1 MPDDNELRPSESSE
15 VYIHDQDTAVR
26 QQRARTAAAN
36 YRAHAGW
43 TNPSNFQPAPAAPSD
58 DPEPPS
64 EGDDISPGESVK
76 VGYYDGLLPSHRN
89 TTSTEVTRFGTE
101 LANYKTYYDD
111 HIRQPGQPRYQMPT
125 SQVTPLDVTDD
136 GAERPSESNLVGD
149 YDVATGGYSGISVS
163 STGTTGT
170 QGSAYTQKL
179 ASANSKFAKLQSET
193 DNDGIKKTFERLT
206 SNFDTKYGRDDSSQT
221 DRSKM
226 SVVEAGKK
234 DVATIKGGINTKFRD
249 ASLYGGTDSAHP
261 GTSSEPA
268 TNTVKWLGPTVET
281 RVEEMVDNIMSKLIA
296 PSEFNT
302 LCDEMLGYINQNKTY
317 SQWKSARGSNY
328 SNRFTEAMMQNCWN
342 CALTRTEL
350 YKTMAREMLNY
361 IRQNWSYS
369 QWKSARGSNYSGK
382 FSNSIMQK
390 CWNDMTDY
398 NNQT

>member
-1 MPDDNELRPSESSE
+1 MPDDNELRPSESNE
-15 VYIHDQDTAVR
+15 VYIHDEDTAAAV
-26 QQRARTAAAN
+26 QRARTAAAN
-36 YRAHAGW
+36 YRAHTGW
-43 TNPSNFQPAPAAPSD
+43 TNPSNFNPAPAAPSD
-58 DPEPPS
+58 DPEPPA

-76 VGYYDGLLPSHRN
+76 VGYYDGLLPSHRS

-101 LANYKTYYDD
+101 LTKYKKYYDD
-111 HIRQPGQPRYQMPT
+111 HIRQPGEPAYQMPV

-136 GAERPSESNLVGD
+136 GAERPSESNLVSD
-149 YDVATGGYSGISVS
+149 YDVAASGYSDISVS
-163 STGTTGT
+163 STGSTGT
-170 QGSAYTQKL
+170 HGTTYTQKMN
-179 ASANSKFAKLQSET
+179 SANARFVKLQSET
-193 DNDGIKKTFERLT
+193 DKDGIKKTFERLT
-206 SNFDTKYGRDDSSQT
+206 TNFDTKFGRDDSSQT

-234 DVATIKGGINTKFRD
+234 DVATIKSNINTKFRD
-249 ASLYGGTDSAHP
+249 ASLYGGTDPEHP

-268 TNTVKWLGPTVET
+268 TNTVKWLGPTVKT
-281 RVEEMVDNIMSKLIA
+281 RVEEMVNNIKSKLIT

-328 SNRFTEAMMQNCWN
+328 SDRFTDAMMQSCWN

-369 QWKSARGSNYSGK
+369 QWKSARGSNYSSK
-382 FSNSIMQK
+382 FSNSMMQK
-390 CWNDMTDY
+390 CWDNMSDY
-398 NNQT
+398 NSQT